1 MKSRGGLKHYGV
13 KMLLELRLENFK
25 NFKEFTVFSM
35 VPQPEIRNLKY
46 SVLKRKISGTR
57 EPQKALCSSVIFGPN
72 ASGKSN
78 LIIAVEIL
86 KRIVLRGNILDDES
100 VNFSASS
107 LSLAPNSFLGKNTPV
122 YIGISFI
129 TGELK
134 IDYDLIL
141 ALGGF
146 LGNSIDRCVIGEKL
160 SVNEKPV
167 FDRKERHIELY
178 NHPIMKEKFKVK
190 GYKDLIIQLIN
201 EGLQPTDV
209 FLSNGFKC
217 LVSPELSN
225 LILAWF
231 RNSLTIHYCR
241 DEANNFSELI
251 KSNSGNIFENINKI
265 ANAIGITSHS
275 FYFKELW
282 RNENKTLLQSLVKDL
297 KGNLR
302 SIDSETYES
311 KGTLRLMFLVPIV
324 LEALKKG
331 SILFIDELEVSIH
344 PMVIMNLVNIFH
356 NDEINKNRAQII
368 FTSNNPSLM
377 NDNLFRL
384 DEIKFIDR
392 DKGGSSVV
400 YSLSEIENNGERKN
414 INPIGYCKDYLLGKY
429 GSIPTN
435 NFDDLFFFR
444 N

>member
-209 FLSNGFKC
+209 FLSQW
-217 LVSPELSN
+217 
-225 LILAWF
+225 I
-231 RNSLTIHYCR
+231 
-241 DEANNFSELI
+241 
-251 KSNSGNIFENINKI
+251 
-265 ANAIGITSHS
+265 
-275 FYFKELW
+275 
-282 RNENKTLLQSLVKDL
+282 
-297 KGNLR
+297 
-302 SIDSETYES
+302 
-311 KGTLRLMFLVPIV
+311 
-324 LEALKKG
+324 
-331 SILFIDELEVSIH
+331 
-344 PMVIMNLVNIFH
+344 
-356 NDEINKNRAQII
+356 
-368 FTSNNPSLM
+368 
-377 NDNLFRL
+377 
-384 DEIKFIDR
+384 
-392 DKGGSSVV
+392 
-400 YSLSEIENNGERKN
+400 
-414 INPIGYCKDYLLGKY
+414 
-429 GSIPTN
+429 
-435 NFDDLFFFR
+435 
-444 N
+444 